1 MHVNNIVLLPLQ
13 ENPIALDWINQ
24 NMYWIDTDP
33 AGLQITLLSMQTQK
47 YTRIIGGLDNP
58 SDITISPEE
67 GYKYV
72 AGEKI
77 QYNSDIHLCNF
88 EKLHDCNGDSK
99 YLRPLSNPEL
109 QQLQNIIRLSTS

>member
-1 MHVNNIVLLPLQ
+1 
-13 ENPIALDWINQ
+13 
-24 NMYWIDTDP
+24 
-33 AGLQITLLSMQTQK
+33 MQTQK

-109 QQLQNIIRLSTS
+109 QQLQNIIRLSTSWESLYKVFIEFSLFFNSVLRDKYIIIDVHCIVPQCILDLV